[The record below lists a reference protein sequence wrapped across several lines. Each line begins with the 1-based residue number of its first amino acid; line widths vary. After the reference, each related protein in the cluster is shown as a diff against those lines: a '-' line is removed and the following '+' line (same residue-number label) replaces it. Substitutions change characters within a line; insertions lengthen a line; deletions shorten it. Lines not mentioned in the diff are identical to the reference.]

1 VLPSLILADPRS
13 RHDFPF
19 RRAGDNVAAM
29 IRTLDPAAAFE
40 ARAARA
46 TALVASAP
54 VVAEPLAFAAGL
66 FRLQGRL
73 AAAVLARHE
82 DAPFAGTAADF
93 PRILDLLAPLLTYAA
108 EKGPPE
114 LAEAARARHADAD
127 ETALARLAVYW
138 SGEREA
144 REDYLSR
151 ALLRPYSEVVA
162 GQGVALVRP
171 RHEGHCPACGNA
183 PVVSVRREV
192 PESQGAARSL
202 VCALCGTEWPFPRI
216 RCAACREDD
225 PAKLPTFQTA
235 AHPAVRI
242 EACETCRRYVKSLD
256 LTLDARP
263 LPEVDDL
270 ASLAMDLW
278 AIEEGWTRLEP
289 GWAGI

>member
-1 VLPSLILADPRS
+1 M
-13 RHDFPF
+13 
-19 RRAGDNVAAM
+19 AGVHA
-29 IRTLDPAAAFE
+29 TLDPAVAFE
-40 ARAARA
+40 KRAARA
-46 TALVASAP
+46 TTLLASAP
-54 VVAEPLAFAAGL
+54 LVAEPLAFAAGL

-82 DAPFAGTAADF
+82 DVPFTGTNADF
-93 PRILDLLAPLLTYAA
+93 PRLLDLLAPLLTYAS

-114 LAEAARARHADAD
+114 LAEAAAARHADAD

-144 REDYLSR
+144 KEDYLSR
-151 ALLRPYSEVVA
+151 ASLRPWAEVLA
-162 GQGVALVRP
+162 SQGVTLERP
-171 RHEGHCPACGNA
+171 RHPGHCPACGNGA
-183 PVVSVRREV
+183 VVGVRREM
-192 PESQGAARSL
+192 PEATAAARFL
-202 VCALCGTEWPFPRI
+202 ACALCGTEWPFPRI
-216 RCAACREDD
+216 RCAACQEED
-225 PAKLPTFQTA
+225 PAKLPSFQTE

-270 ASLAMDLW
+270 VSLAMDLW